1 LFAWKN
7 HYREAHEEDIYDYA
21 VGNYRLEVE
30 KGSLDVTVVAGAEV
44 HTVNDIIDLKSCT
57 EDITIQSLAKDIDL
71 KAKLNIHMQAEDDDI
86 EMTAAKN
93 INLKAGVDYLL
104 DAGDDIMMYAADEIR
119 ARAASHILVSSTG
132 GDIKLDAGIDV
143 HVKGALDVHIEAVAQ
158 SIHQLAGEMIL
169 ITGTDYVDLKASI
182 IDLEAS
188 AINLNG
194 TSTAATAASSA
205 FGPSVVTPVLPD
217 NAISSLPSKKAWI
230 PDTMELLSIDLPNPR
245 PAVGT
250 TISQLALN
258 KMNQAEGV
266 GGENIRNLHD
276 GIADMEKGL
285 SAYVTKTYPATDGTK
300 VYDVDQSAA
309 FWTGEHQK
317 VVQDPWNG
325 ETGEPSTQTPLG
337 VEKNIRYPEVAPPC

>member
-1 LFAWKN
+1 
-7 HYREAHEEDIYDYA
+7 
-21 VGNYRLEVE
+21 
-30 KGSLDVTVVAGAEV
+30 
-44 HTVNDIIDLKSCT
+44 
-57 EDITIQSLAKDIDL
+57 
-71 KAKLNIHMQAEDDDI
+71 MQAEDDDI

-169 ITGTDYVDLKASI
+169 ITGTDYVDIGASI
-182 IDLEAS
+182 VNVEAA

-194 TSTAATAASSA
+194 TATSATAASSA

-217 NAISSLPSKKAWI
+217 DAISSLPSKKAWI
-230 PDTMELLSIDLPNPR
+230 PDTMELLSIDLPNTR

-258 KMNQAEGV
+258 TMNQAEGV
-266 GGENIRNLHD
+266 GGETVSYTHLRAH
-276 GIADMEKGL
+276 
-285 SAYVTKTYPATDGTK
+285 
-300 VYDVDQSAA
+300 
-309 FWTGEHQK
+309 
-317 VVQDPWNG
+317 
-325 ETGEPSTQTPLG
+325 ET
-337 VEKNIRYPEVAPPC
+337 